1 MTQLILASLVMVQAM
16 FVAVFLYDM
25 IFERGSTKR

>member
-16 FVAVFLYDM
+16 FVAVFLYDLM
-25 IFERGSTKR
+25 FERGSTKR

>member
-1 MTQLILASLVMVQAM
+1 MTQLILVMLVMIQAM
-16 FVAVFLYDM
+16 FVAVFLYDL

>member
-25 IFERGSTKR
+25 IFERESTKR